1 MVWRS
6 IVFDRPR
13 IISTNYIL
21 DQLQYKGDIPSLDFA
36 SSIDPIP
43 DDDKE
48 MFIKFAKRLLT
59 WDPKERSTAKEL
71 LGDPF
76 LQH

>member
-1 MVWRS
+1 
-6 IVFDRPR
+6 VFDRHR
-13 IISTNYIL
+13 IISTDNIL
-21 DQLQYKGDIPSLDFA
+21 DRLQYKGDFPSLDFA
-36 SSIDPIP
+36 SSIEPIP

-59 WDPKERSTAKEL
+59 WDPNERSTAKEL